1 MPIKGDLGIQNK
13 SGAIE
18 YHGRADRQ
26 VKVGGVRIELGEI
39 EAVTLR
45 CFPALLNVAVE
56 KMNDRLVGVAAP
68 RPGEPLPTVQEVKEA
83 LSSEVPA
90 AYVPGEWHFR
100 DALPLGSAGKVDHN
114 LVTAWLKEQNK
125 ASMWG
130 AIYDE
135 VRLVHSVVERIPPKP
150 PFFFFLFLLHL
161 LYARLL

>member
-1 MPIKGDLGIQNK
+1 M
-13 SGAIE
+13 
-18 YHGRADRQ
+18 
-26 VKVGGVRIELGEI
+26 RIELGEI

-135 VRLVHSVVERIPPKP
+135 VRLVHSLVERIPPKP
-150 PFFFFLFLLHL
+150 PFFFFISSALTLRPPALTIINSCVL
-161 LYARLL
+161 PR